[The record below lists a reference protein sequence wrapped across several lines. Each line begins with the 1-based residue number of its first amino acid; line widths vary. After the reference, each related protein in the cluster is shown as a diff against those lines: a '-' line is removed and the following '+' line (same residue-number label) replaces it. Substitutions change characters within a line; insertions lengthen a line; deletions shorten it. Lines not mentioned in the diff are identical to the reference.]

1 MKSRIHGVL
10 MSVMAAALMWSAMG
24 GERARAQSSTPR
36 EETWVTNGTV
46 NAIVQTSDT
55 LYIGGSF
62 TYVGPSTGN
71 GVPIDASSG
80 LAVATFPQVNRTIR
94 ATVSD
99 GAGGWYIGGDFTR
112 VGGVTR
118 NRIAH
123 ILADFTVDPSLGS
136 QCE

>member
-1 MKSRIHGVL
+1 MRKDRRSANQTAIILEGSIMKSRIHGVL

-62 TYVGPSTGN
+62 TYVGPVTGN
-71 GVPIDASSG
+71 GVPRSTPP
-80 LAVATFPQVNRTIR
+80 AVWPWRRFPRSMERFGPPSPTAR
-94 ATVSD
+94 A
-99 GAGGWYIGGDFTR
+99 AGTSAAISR
-112 VGGVTR
+112 
-118 NRIAH
+118 
-123 ILADFTVDPSLGS
+123 GS
-136 QCE
+136 AV